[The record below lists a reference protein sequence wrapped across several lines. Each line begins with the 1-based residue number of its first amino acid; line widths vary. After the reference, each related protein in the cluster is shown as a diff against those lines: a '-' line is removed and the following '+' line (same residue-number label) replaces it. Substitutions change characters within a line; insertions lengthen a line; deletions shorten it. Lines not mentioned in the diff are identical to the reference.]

1 MCKREA
7 AAAGVLARWH
17 SFRSCCIQVALF
29 HSRWDL
35 NDIDF
40 SLKNPRVN
48 FCLYFTLSSRI
59 FFSTEV
65 IGFLKMLTSTDS
77 VDLNGQPFKLY
88 PERWTALAHFF
99 ILQMTNS
106 LMWVTFAP
114 ISDITADF
122 FGPDGFVGSLTAVN
136 MLAVLF
142 LILYPVGSVLASYSK
157 SNYGLRVSL
166 LIAAFFTVVGAF
178 FRFIGVYVR
187 NSVGGTSA
195 YVMVFIGTA
204 IVAIVQPIYINFPP
218 TVSAIWFPVAER
230 DIATAIGSM
239 SNPVGNAI
247 GTLIPVFIV
256 YRNSSDDDKGSSIQ
270 GMSTL
275 MLVEFLAV
283 LVPLIVAW
291 FSLMDSPPTPPSH
304 SASLKITEL
313 SVHSSSAL
321 HSAVVAQTVASMGP
335 SPMSSSLQSH
345 SMAFSSSTLSGGS
358 SLPTSSPAN
367 NVRLSDADFEHDLD
381 DDPASFAANPKSSLG
396 SHSTPALAANPPPV
410 RGRLS
415 SFFDASR
422 FSIFANAD
430 QGPKRS
436 HKGSVLHDIHS
447 LFQNRNFV
455 VLVVT
460 MSLLLGMFSAYL
472 TVTYQLISHY
482 DYT

>member
-1 MCKREA
+1 
-7 AAAGVLARWH
+7 
-17 SFRSCCIQVALF
+17 
-29 HSRWDL
+29 
-35 NDIDF
+35 
-40 SLKNPRVN
+40 
-48 FCLYFTLSSRI
+48 
-59 FFSTEV
+59 
-65 IGFLKMLTSTDS
+65 MLTSTDS
-77 VDLNGQPFKLY
+77 VDVNGQPFKLY

-99 ILQMTNS
+99 VLQMTNS

-195 YVMVFIGTA
+195 YAMVFIGTA

-218 TVSAIWFPVAER
+218 TVSAIWFPVTER
-230 DIATAIGSM
+230 DIATAVGSM

-256 YRNSSDDDKGSSIQ
+256 SRNSSDDDSGSSIQ

-321 HSAVVAQTVASMGP
+321 HSAAVAQTAAGMGS
-335 SPMSSSLQSH
+335 SPMSSSLQSQ

-358 SLPTSSPAN
+358 SFPATSNVN
-367 NVRLSDADFEHDLD
+367 NVRLSEADFEHDLD
-381 DDPASFAANPKSSLG
+381 DDPASFAASPNSSMG
-396 SHSTPALAANPPPV
+396 PRSSPVAAAHPPPV

-415 SFFDASR
+415 SLFDASR

-436 HKGSVLHDIHS
+436 HKGSVLHDIYS